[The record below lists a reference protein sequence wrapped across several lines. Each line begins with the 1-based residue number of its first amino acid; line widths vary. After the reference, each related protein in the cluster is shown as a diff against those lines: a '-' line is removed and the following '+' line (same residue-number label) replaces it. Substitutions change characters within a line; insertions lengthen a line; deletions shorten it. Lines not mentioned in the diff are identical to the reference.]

1 MDFHLPLKWGIQWT
15 LIVPSS
21 KIAQMLLNNRKC
33 PCRSLLI
40 GVLAFATVA
49 SADFTRRVQ
58 DVAEPFVWPT
68 NAPAPDD
75 VTMRTL
81 WFRPLPVDCGQD
93 TFDALRQFHATRL
106 DWSYLRTY
114 EPPGRFEVE
123 MGFPPIRDYD
133 LLLVE
138 EMERIREV
146 KDMGRFFSG
155 ASNASVGTDVVWH
168 EPRIAT
174 KKHTMLGIDGVP
186 LIMGHMRYW
195 DAPQSPGCANNPQY
209 LEGHVQYIIDYIN
222 AGAQGMQRDEP
233 SGNESYAARGIGC
246 YCPYCME
253 GFNEYLYRNHHDE
266 LAGVGIHD
274 LKNWSYRDHVRQLG
288 LNKDPDDDY
297 DWSDPST
304 MRSLLR
310 GDPIAPWFV
319 AFQEKAQTRF
329 FKVVRSRVNEYYGG
343 SFPYSC
349 NNTSFQRYDPELYH
363 GFDFYMSELMM
374 RSANPAHLYDRSQEA
389 RRRGKIQVF
398 GSPKTMG
405 EEYDPAFLVRLRRN
419 VIATS
424 YAVGGLCQVPWDLFE
439 QTRDGLGRY
448 FGDPAD
454 YADLFAFV
462 RASGE
467 YLRRFD
473 DAGGYGPGIPEEKRY
488 AGPQPVVIPA
498 DAGDYYV
505 FVRARPTDYDSPVV
519 VHLVDW
525 NENPQSTVLSLN
537 RELFFPGEELEIVL
551 RSPADY
557 DRELHEGAETKAQA
571 LRRDGEQ
578 MGFEQRAAYANLVV
592 ETVLDY
598 GASGDTVNVE
608 IPAVKPWGMLVIRPR

>member
-1 MDFHLPLKWGIQWT
+1 MPQLKNRFIYALMCVGVAAQSVSGAT
-15 LIVPSS
+15 SS
-21 KIAQMLLNNRKC
+21 E
-33 PCRSLLI
+33 
-40 GVLAFATVA
+40 
-49 SADFTRRVQ
+49 FTRLVQ
-58 DVAEPFVWPT
+58 DAAKPFVWPA
-68 NAPAPDD
+68 NAPAADD

-81 WFRPLPVDCGQD
+81 WFRPLPIDCGQD
-93 TFDALRQFHATRL
+93 TMQALADFHATRL

-114 EPPGRFEVE
+114 EPEGRFEVE

-138 EMERIREV
+138 EKERIRQV
-146 KDMGRFFSG
+146 RDMGRFFGG
-155 ASNASVGTDVVWH
+155 ASNASVGTDVIWH
-168 EPRIAT
+168 EPRVAT
-174 KKHTMLGIDGVP
+174 KKHTMLGIDGEP

-195 DAPQSPGCANNPQY
+195 DAPQSPGCANNPHY
-209 LEGHVQYIIDYIN
+209 LEGHIRFIINYID

-253 GFNEYLYRNHHDE
+253 GFSEYLSRNYSDKFE
-266 LAGVGIHD
+266 DLGINSLSD
-274 LKNWSYRDHVRQLG
+274 WSYRDHVYERG
-288 LNKDPDDDY
+288 LQADSADDY

-310 GDPIAPWFV
+310 GDPIAPYFV
-319 AFQEKAQTRF
+319 EFQEKAQTEF

-374 RSANPAHLYDRSQEA
+374 RSADPAHLYDRSQEA
-389 RRRGKIQVF
+389 RKRGKVQVF

-405 EEYDPAFLVRLRRN
+405 EEYDEQYLVDLKRK

-454 YADLFAFV
+454 YSDLFAFV
-462 RASGE
+462 RASGDFLHG
-467 YLRRFD
+467 YD
-473 DAGGYGPGIPEEKRY
+473 DAGGYGPEIPEETRY
-488 AGPQPVVIPA
+488 GNRQPIEIIGPESELYAFIRARPRDYESPVVIH
-498 DAGDYYV
+498 
-505 FVRARPTDYDSPVV
+505 FI
-519 VHLVDW
+519 DW
-525 NENPQSTVLSLN
+525 NETPESTKIRLDP
-537 RELFFPGEELEIVL
+537 ELIFPGRNVRIML
-551 RSPADY
+551 RTPADY
-557 DRELHEGAETKAQA
+557 DAELHAGAEVKAQA
-571 LRRDGEQ
+571 MRVDGSP
-578 MGFEQRAAYANLVV
+578 MGYSQRKAYTNLVNTTILEHQQSDGWV
-592 ETVLDY
+592 QFSL
-598 GASGDTVNVE
+598 
-608 IPAVKPWGMLVIRPR
+608 PALQPWGMLIIKPL